1 MPTIYSLSLK
11 HCLNISDIQF
21 DFLESVAT
29 NKGDIEKALELQPVS
44 QEIKDGWKKDE
55 DFWSSVTA
63 VSNQLAMARTLNL
76 AYVKDQLL
84 ATIEGQKQPNKMQ
97 MAAINA
103 SIRLLQA
110 GSAGIRSAKMEVT
123 PDSFKVSFEE
133 SEMKSEPLPGDPDS
147 DQDCGISQP

>member
-11 HCLNISDIQF
+11 SCLNISDIQF
-21 DFLESVAT
+21 DFLESVAS
-29 NKGDIEKALELQPVS
+29 NKGDINKALDLQPVS
-44 QEIKDGWKKDE
+44 QEIKDAWKKDE
-55 DFWSSVTA
+55 DFWSSVIA

-84 ATIEGQKQPNKMQ
+84 STIEGHKQPSKMQ

-103 SIRLLQA
+103 SIRLLQT

-123 PDSFKVSFEE
+123 PDSFKVVFEE
-133 SEMKSEPLPGDPDS
+133 GELKEEPLPGEPDA
-147 DQDCGISQP
+147 DQDSSQSLP